1 MCRILSVSR
10 SGFYSWLN
18 RTRSKRDKDNDKLL
32 CHIAQIHDESHR
44 TYGSPRI
51 TDALRQRGIIC
62 NHKRVARLMRIKGI
76 RSKIKRKFKVT
87 THSAHRRP
95 VAPNLI
101 KHGFSASAPNRLW
114 TSDIT
119 YIRTK
124 QGWLYLAVFLDVW
137 SRRIVGWAMRR
148 SQSDRLIT
156 QAFRQ
161 ALGSRRPEAGLIVHS
176 DRGSQYCS
184 RSFKELLTVNR
195 SLQSMTT
202 TGNSYQNAITESF
215 FATLKTELVFH
226 EIYQSRNQ
234 ARRSIF
240 KYIEMF
246 YNRKRIHSALGGISP
261 EQFEKSET
269 FA

>member
-1 MCRILSVSR
+1 MCRIFSVSR
-10 SGFYSWLN
+10 SGFYKYLN
-18 RTRSKRDKDNDKLL
+18 CGRSRRDQQNKILL
-32 CHIAQIHDESHR
+32 EQIRRIHQQSAH

-51 TDALRQRGIIC
+51 TDALRQIDFGC
-62 NHKRVARLMRIKGI
+62 NHKRVARLMRVNAI
-76 RSKIKRKFKVT
+76 RSKRKRKFKVT
-87 THSAHRRP
+87 THSAHRRL

-137 SRRIVGWAMRR
+137 SRRIVGWAMSR
-148 SQSDRLIT
+148 SQTDQLIT

-161 ALGSRRPEAGLIVHS
+161 ALGSRRPKAGLIVHS

-184 RSFKELLTVNR
+184 RSFKKLLTSNR
-195 SLQSMTT
+195 YLQSMTS

-269 FA
+269 LA